1 MYFININHDIYK
13 HEVARVVVLGLLSL
27 AWEVDIAKSTVITY
41 KIYFIYIKQGFEI
54 NPSIGNQVFAKKI
67 SLSFHVSGRVL
78 GIKQLISNSTQNDI
92 QCMSYLNK
100 ATYQFEIIPTTG
112 GPDFCDEYFLYYF
125 LYQKV
130 AKFHETGGCFPTA
143 HKMAAFVCSIFISQK
158 NQNQSKHWEQK

>member
-78 GIKQLISNSTQNDI
+78 GIK
-92 QCMSYLNK
+92 
-100 ATYQFEIIPTTG
+100 
-112 GPDFCDEYFLYYF
+112 
-125 LYQKV
+125 
-130 AKFHETGGCFPTA
+130 
-143 HKMAAFVCSIFISQK
+143 
-158 NQNQSKHWEQK
+158 